1 MRVLYVL
8 RQRIRMIQMELA
20 TRANISQGEVSLIEH
35 GYRTRGMDRVLAE
48 LKRHPSIA
56 DDVPD
61 DPRDLM
67 REWDE
72 YRDSR
77 RGLLQKAS
85 A

>member
-8 RQRIRMIQMELA
+8 RQKIGMIQMELA
-20 TRANISQGEVSLIEH
+20 SRANISQGEVSLIEH

-48 LKRHPSIA
+48 LKKHPKIA

-61 DPRDLM
+61 NPRDLL
-67 REWDE
+67 REWDD

-77 RGLLQKAS
+77 RELAEAS